1 MAKNQ
6 NLNTY
11 NEDSI
16 DVLEGLEG
24 VRKRPAMYIG
34 STNSTGL
41 HHLVWEILDNA
52 IDEALS
58 GFGDTIYLTI
68 HADGSLT
75 IKDSGRGIPVGIQKQ
90 TGKPAIEIIFMTL
103 HSGGKFSDK
112 NYVSSAGLHG
122 VGASVTNALSEYVDV
137 TVSREGYTYH
147 IRFENGGK
155 KVGKL
160 EKGAKTNKTGTT
172 VRFKPD
178 PKVFTTTEFKWETII
193 AHLQESAFLMKKVR
207 FIAKDER
214 TNMEAEYYYEEGL
227 KEYIASLNETKE
239 KMHQVLVFEDL
250 GSDIKIEISMQY
262 CLQDYNE
269 SIYSYV
275 NNIRTKDGGTH
286 ENGFR
291 AGLTRA
297 VNEYAET
304 NALLRN
310 KVKLEGTDIREGL
323 TAIVSLKIPEG
334 KLEFEG
340 QTKGKLGTPDALA
353 AVQNMI
359 YSKLT
364 YHLVE
369 NKDFATNLIKKCVD
383 SQAARMAARKAKEEA
398 RGNKKFRSDTLLS
411 DKLTPAQSKEYAL
424 NELFIVEGD
433 SAGGTAKNGRDRLHQ
448 AILPLRG
455 KPLNTDSLTMEQML
469 KNTEFATLIATIS
482 AGVGPSFDLQDAK
495 YGKII
500 IMTDADTD
508 GAHIQTL
515 LLTFFYHHMRPLIN
529 AGKIY
534 IAIPPLYRIMN
545 EQKQNQFAY
554 AWTEEELEI
563 AKKVVGS
570 PYRISR
576 YKGLGEMNASQ
587 LKETT
592 MDPKSRTLIRVNI
605 EDPLIVERRVGILM
619 GKDPSVRRKWVE
631 ENIDFTIREVAGKVT
646 ADGKKI

>member
-160 EKGAKTNKTGTT
+160 EKGAKTNKTGTS

-269 SIYSYV
+269 NIYSYV

>member
-34 STNSTGL
+34 STNSIGL

-137 TVSREGYTYH
+137 TVSREGYIYH
-147 IRFENGGK
+147 IRFDNGGK
-155 KVGKL
+155 KVSKL

-250 GSDIKIEISMQY
+250 SSDIKIEIAMQY

-554 AWTEEELEI
+554 AWTEEELEK

>member
-137 TVSREGYTYH
+137 TVSRDGFTYH

-214 TNMEAEYYYEEGL
+214 TNMEAEYFYEEGL

-383 SQAARMAARKAKEEA
+383 SQAARLAARKAKEEA

-554 AWTEEELEI
+554 AWTEEELEK

>member
-155 KVGKL
+155 KVGRL

>member
-16 DVLEGLEG
+16 DVLEGLDG

-68 HADGSLT
+68 HSDGSLT
-75 IKDSGRGIPVGIQKQ
+75 VKDGGRGIPVGIQKQ
-90 TGKPAIEIIFMTL
+90 TGRPAIEIIFMTL

-137 TVSREGYTYH
+137 TVNREGFTFH

-160 EKGAKTNKTGTT
+160 EKLGKSTKTGTT

-178 PKVFTTTEFKWETII
+178 AKVFSTTDFKWETII

-214 TNMEAEYYYEEGL
+214 TNMEAEYYYEDGL
-227 KEYIASLNETKE
+227 KEYISTLNETKE

-250 GSDIKIEISMQY
+250 ASEIKIEIAMQY

-269 SIYSYV
+269 NIYSYV

-304 NALLRN
+304 NGLLRN

-323 TAIVSLKIPEG
+323 TAIISLKIPEG

-353 AVQNMI
+353 SVQNMI
-359 YSKLT
+359 LSKLT

-383 SQAARMAARKAKEEA
+383 SQAARMAARKAKDEA

-411 DKLTPAQSKEYAL
+411 DKLTPAQSKDYPL

-469 KNTEFATLIATIS
+469 KNTEFATLIATIG
-482 AGVGPSFDLQDAK
+482 AGVGPGFDLQDAK

-515 LLTFFYHHMRPLIN
+515 LLTFFYHHMRPLIQ
-529 AGKIY
+529 AGKVY

-545 EQKQNQFAY
+545 EQKPNQFAY
-554 AWTEEELEI
+554 AWTDEELEKS
-563 AKKVVGS
+563 KKIVGS
-570 PYRISR
+570 PFRISR

-592 MDPKSRTLIRVNI
+592 MDPSSRTLIRVNI

-619 GKDPSVRRKWVE
+619 GKDPSMRRKWVE
-631 ENIDFTIREVAGKVT
+631 ENIDFTIREVAGKV
-646 ADGKKI
+646 APDAKKT

>member
-137 TVSREGYTYH
+137 IVSREGYTYH

-160 EKGAKTNKTGTT
+160 EKGAKTNKTGTS